1 MANTL
6 PYFLYCFIDTSDLLS
21 SYTFLLTVGQWL
33 QARSSQRL
41 FYWINKPRVKPFLDA
56 YHAPYKDKHR
66 YWTGLLLCLH
76 CALLLVFAFNTQADP
91 SINFLVIGTVVIG
104 LLTLTHFTG
113 LIYKR
118 MFLDILEI
126 SYILNLGILAVATYY
141 VKFAVVP
148 VNQAAVTY
156 ISVGIAFTTF
166 VGVLLYHAYQ
176 QVWPKLKQKLYHHEE
191 RERINDSISE

>member
-1 MANTL
+1 M
-6 PYFLYCFIDTSDLLS
+6 LS
-21 SYTFLLTVGQWL
+21 L
-33 QARSSQRL
+33 R
-41 FYWINKPRVKPFLDA
+41 
-56 YHAPYKDKHR
+56 
-66 YWTGLLLCLH
+66 
-76 CALLLVFAFNTQADP
+76 CALFLVFAFNTQDDP
-91 SINFLVIGTVVIG
+91 SLNLLAIGTVVIG

-118 MFLDILEI
+118 MYLDILEI

-166 VGVLLYHAYQ
+166 VGVLLYHTYQ
-176 QVWPKLKQKLYHHEE
+176 QVWPKLKQKLRHHEE
-191 RERINDSISE
+191 RERANYSSFKEDVMVDDEARPLLAPTRSVIKFPNPRLPNVTDAVGTELPKVTTFTELREPLDLIDTNDR

>member
-1 MANTL
+1 VNIHQGLQGYIFGSNPVAVLATLFLLSYSKLLRTIIAKFSFTFPMKWRLLCGYIATSCIYMANTL

-21 SYTFLLTVGQWL
+21 SYTFLLTVGKWL

-91 SINFLVIGTVVIG
+91 SINLLAISSVALG
-104 LLTLTHFTG
+104 LMLMTRYT
-113 LIYKR
+113 
-118 MFLDILEI
+118 
-126 SYILNLGILAVATYY
+126 
-141 VKFAVVP
+141 
-148 VNQAAVTY
+148 AAVY
-156 ISVGIAFTTF
+156 R
-166 VGVLLYHAYQ
+166 
-176 QVWPKLKQKLYHHEE
+176 KL
-191 RERINDSISE
+191 